1 MYPCYLREAGYFCT
15 NNSKEDYNLEYTGK
29 VWDDSSPKAHWRAR
43 RPDQPFFAIFN
54 FITTHESQIRKRPHT
69 PVHDPASM
77 RVPAYHPDTPE
88 VRRDW
93 AQYYD
98 NIATMDGQAGE
109 VLKQLEQDGLAE
121 DTIVFFYGDHGSG
134 MPRSKRWP
142 YNSGLQVAMIAHF
155 PEKWKHLAPPEYK
168 AGGTSDRL
176 VSFVDLAPTLLSL
189 AGLKPPSHMQGY
201 AFAGPHCAARQQVLH
216 GFRGRM
222 DERFDMVR
230 TVTDGRYV
238 YIRNYMPHKIYGQ
251 RIAYMFE
258 TPTTAV
264 WRRMYDEGRLND
276 TQSRFWKPKPAE
288 ELYDLQ
294 SDRDEVQN
302 LIGSVD
308 HRQVTARLRKA
319 QQEHAARVRDVGF
332 LPEDEIHRRAGS
344 GAPWNVGRSY
354 DFAAVAGCAE
364 LAAGWGPE
372 AVRPL
377 VAKLEH
383 TESAVRYW
391 ALTGLL
397 IRGKGDVGRVR
408 ARLQDPAPSVA
419 IAAAQ
424 YLASHGADE
433 DLKAALPVLVRYGD
447 ASKHGAPVAMQAL
460 NAVESIGAK
469 ARQLAAEIRKLP
481 QDDPNG
487 HARFQSYVPR
497 LLESITANL

>member
-1 MYPCYLREAGYFCT
+1 
-15 NNSKEDYNLEYTGK
+15 
-29 VWDDSSPKAHWRAR
+29 
-43 RPDQPFFAIFN
+43 
-54 FITTHESQIRKRPHT
+54 
-69 PVHDPASM
+69 
-77 RVPAYHPDTPE
+77 
-88 VRRDW
+88 
-93 AQYYD
+93 
-98 NIATMDGQAGE
+98 
-109 VLKQLEQDGLAE
+109 
-121 DTIVFFYGDHGSG
+121 
-134 MPRSKRWP
+134 
-142 YNSGLQVAMIAHF
+142 
-155 PEKWKHLAPPEYK
+155 
-168 AGGTSDRL
+168 
-176 VSFVDLAPTLLSL
+176 
-189 AGLKPPSHMQGY
+189 
-201 AFAGPHCAARQQVLH
+201 
-216 GFRGRM
+216 
-222 DERFDMVR
+222 
-230 TVTDGRYV
+230 V

-264 WRRMYDEGRLND
+264 WRRMYDEGKLND

-497 LLESITANL
+497 LLESITAKL